1 MSEAAAELLN
11 ILFLGEQ
18 LAAGIHLQNLTT
30 STSAVTVRP
39 AKNLAGSLR
48 LPGDKS
54 ISHRYAMLGALAEG
68 VTELENF
75 SNGADCAST
84 LACLHVLGC
93 RIERQ
98 EGKIRVHGMGPA
110 LAPPQHELD
119 CANSGSSMRMLSGIL
134 AGQNFVSVLIGDES
148 LSRRTM
154 QRVVTPLEKMGA
166 TITAGEGCRPPL
178 RIQGARLRAIEYQM
192 PVASA
197 QVKSALLFAGL
208 LAEGET
214 VVEEPV
220 RTRDHGE
227 LALHAFGARVSR
239 SGNLCSIKGGQ
250 KLRAIRTCI
259 PGDVSS
265 AAFCLCAAAIFP
277 ESNLVVDELLLN
289 PTRAAILDVLIAM
302 GMRIAVLKI
311 EEHHGELVGTVQ
323 ARHGGRLRGAR
334 IAGAQAAGLIDELP
348 VLAAIAP
355 YTEDG
360 VEIRDARELRVKE
373 SDRIA
378 AMAENLRAM
387 GAQVEVRDDGLLI
400 PGRQALHGAE
410 VDSFGDHRIAMASAM
425 AALGAAG
432 ELHIRN
438 AGVVDISYPGFF
450 PTLEALL
457 ER

>member
-1 MSEAAAELLN
+1 LSR
-11 ILFLGEQ
+11 GEQ
-18 LAAGIHLQNLTT
+18 LAAEIQLPNLTT
-30 STSAVTVRP
+30 STTAVTVRP
-39 AKNLAGSLR
+39 AKNLTGSLR

-75 SNGADCAST
+75 SSGADCAST
-84 LACLHVLGC
+84 LTCLRALGC
-93 RIERQ
+93 VIDRH
-98 EGKIRVHGMGPA
+98 EGAVLLHGMGAA
-110 LAPPQHELD
+110 LSPPQQALD
-119 CANSGSSMRMLSGIL
+119 CGNSGSSMRMLAGIL
-134 AGQNFVSVLIGDES
+134 AGQNFASVLAGDES
-148 LSRRTM
+148 LSRRPM
-154 QRVVTPLEKMGA
+154 QRVVTPLQRMGA

-220 RTRDHGE
+220 PTRDHGE
-227 LALHAFGARVSR
+227 LALPAFNARVSR
-239 SGNLCSIKGGQ
+239 SGNRCSIRGGQ
-250 KLRAIRTCI
+250 KLQAIRASI
-259 PGDVSS
+259 PGDISS
-265 AAFCLCAAAIFP
+265 AAFFLCAAAIFP

-302 GMRIAVLKI
+302 GVRITVLKI

-323 ARHGGRLRGAR
+323 ARYGGRLRGTR
-334 IAGAQAAGLIDELP
+334 IAGAQAAALIDELP

-360 VEIRDARELRVKE
+360 VEIHDARELRVKE

-400 PGRQALHGAE
+400 PGCQRLHGAE
-410 VDSFGDHRIAMASAM
+410 VDSFGDHRIAMASAV
-425 AALGAAG
+425 AALGATS

-438 AGVVDISYPGFF
+438 AGVVDISYRGFF
-450 PTLEALL
+450 ATLEALL